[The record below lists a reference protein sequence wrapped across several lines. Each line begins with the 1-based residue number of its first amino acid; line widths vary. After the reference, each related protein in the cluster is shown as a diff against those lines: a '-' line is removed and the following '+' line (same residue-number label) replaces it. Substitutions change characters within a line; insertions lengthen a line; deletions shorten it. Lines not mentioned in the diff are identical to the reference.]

1 MARIILLF
9 GAALWSLAGVAA
21 LGLAM
26 AGIGTLSAALP
37 PLEIDDEALGGA
49 VTVVG
54 MVLLG
59 VGVVHAVIGVG
70 LSNDWR
76 AARSAGILLCAMLAV
91 ALLGSAAAA
100 VASLVRTPDQA
111 AALGAG
117 AIAAAL
123 ASLAYVVALVALM
136 RDMRSGSAT

>member
-1 MARIILLF
+1 MARVILL
-9 GAALWSLAGVAA
+9 AAAAVWSLAGVGA
-21 LGLAM
+21 LGLAV

-37 PLEIDDEALGGA
+37 PLAIDDEALGGA
-49 VTVVG
+49 VTAVG
-54 MVLLG
+54 LVLLA
-59 VGVVHAVIGVG
+59 VGVVHALIGLG
-70 LSNDWR
+70 LSRGCR
-76 AARSAGILLCAMLAV
+76 AASSAGVLLSAVLAV

-117 AIAAAL
+117 AVGAVL

-136 RDMRSGSAT
+136 REMRSGSAT